1 MHRQMGLKDDEYE
14 EIVHL
19 LGREPNFTELGMFA
33 VMWSEHCSYKHS
45 RQTLRRFPSE
55 GERVLQGPGE
65 NAGVIDIGEGMAV
78 AFKVES
84 HNHPS
89 AIEPYQG
96 AATGVGGILRD
107 IFTMGAQPVAILN
120 SLRFGPPDDS
130 RTCFLID
137 RVVDGIGG
145 YGNCVG
151 IPTVAGEIYFEE
163 CYRESPLVN
172 AMAVGGMPLEMLS
185 RGAASEAGDVVIL
198 VGART
203 GRDGIHGV
211 TFASEG
217 LDEKAE
223 EKRPSVQV
231 GDPFMEKILMEF
243 CLEAVRKKLVAGMQD
258 LGGAGLTCAV
268 TETSSRGG
276 TGMEID
282 LDQVPCREENM
293 NAYEIMLSESQER
306 MLLIVKERSL
316 EALRE
321 ILERW
326 ELPFGIIGRVTNDGI
341 VNVWYRGEMVVSVP
355 AKAVAEEAPAYEPA
369 SREPAYI
376 REKRFFKESAWATPE
391 DYQEAFL
398 NVLSSCSIASK
409 EWAWKRY
416 DHMVRT
422 STVLLPG
429 QGDAAVLRLRGTSR
443 GLAVTIDGNG
453 RMVYLDP
460 YRGGMM
466 TVAEATRNI
475 SCVGG
480 KPLGITDCLN
490 FGCPENPEVFWQ
502 FEQAVKGMAEAC
514 EALSV
519 PVVSGNV
526 SFYNESKH
534 SAIYPTPVV
543 GAVGLLDDVSICVS
557 MGFKKEGDV
566 IVLLGCGDL
575 SLGGSEFLKVIHGE
589 MSGRI
594 PDLVFKEEKRLQ
606 KLIRQLARKGVVSSA
621 HDLSDGGL
629 GIALAEC
636 CISGGNGAD
645 LSIADNSMRPDL
657 LLFGEGPSR
666 ILVSLPEGNLENLKK
681 MAGEYR
687 VPLDILGKVRGRHL
701 KVQLST
707 GETLIDLPT
716 SIMKSRYLGGREPV

>member
-1 MHRQMGLKDDEYE
+1 MHRQMGLNDDEYE
-14 EIVHL
+14 EIVQV

-163 CYRESPLVN
+163 CYRASPLVN
-172 AMAVGGMPLEMLS
+172 AMAVGVMPLEMLS
-185 RGAASEAGDVVIL
+185 RGAASEVGDVVIL

-211 TFASEG
+211 TFASEE

-276 TGMEID
+276 AGMEID
-282 LDQVPCREENM
+282 LDQVPCREEHM
-293 NAYEIMLSESQER
+293 NAYEIMLSDSQER
-306 MLLIVKERSL
+306 MLMIVKDRSL
-316 EALRE
+316 EALR
-321 ILERW
+321 
-326 ELPFGIIGRVTNDGI
+326 
-341 VNVWYRGEMVVSVP
+341 
-355 AKAVAEEAPAYEPA
+355 
-369 SREPAYI
+369 
-376 REKRFFKESAWATPE
+376 
-391 DYQEAFL
+391 
-398 NVLSSCSIASK
+398 
-409 EWAWKRY
+409 
-416 DHMVRT
+416 
-422 STVLLPG
+422 
-429 QGDAAVLRLRGTSR
+429 
-443 GLAVTIDGNG
+443 
-453 RMVYLDP
+453 
-460 YRGGMM
+460 
-466 TVAEATRNI
+466 
-475 SCVGG
+475 
-480 KPLGITDCLN
+480 
-490 FGCPENPEVFWQ
+490 
-502 FEQAVKGMAEAC
+502 
-514 EALSV
+514 
-519 PVVSGNV
+519 
-526 SFYNESKH
+526 
-534 SAIYPTPVV
+534 
-543 GAVGLLDDVSICVS
+543 
-557 MGFKKEGDV
+557 
-566 IVLLGCGDL
+566 
-575 SLGGSEFLKVIHGE
+575 
-589 MSGRI
+589 
-594 PDLVFKEEKRLQ
+594 
-606 KLIRQLARKGVVSSA
+606 
-621 HDLSDGGL
+621 
-629 GIALAEC
+629 
-636 CISGGNGAD
+636 
-645 LSIADNSMRPDL
+645 
-657 LLFGEGPSR
+657 
-666 ILVSLPEGNLENLKK
+666 
-681 MAGEYR
+681 
-687 VPLDILGKVRGRHL
+687 
-701 KVQLST
+701 
-707 GETLIDLPT
+707 
-716 SIMKSRYLGGREPV
+716 